1 MKSSLL
7 TATGLALGLVAAA
20 GWAGNDM
27 MQSSMSRQNGPVEN
41 PYSPAYG
48 HPYRH
53 GVIPTIGQ
61 HQKMKE
67 WELKNTSTRS
77 TRASTNTLYY
87 RGGTSSSNQG
97 NVGVGNSVVKVYLV
111 FYGSGWGTQST
122 DANGDAVFSGDPDG
136 AAPVTQ
142 EMFKGIGTGGELWSA
157 DLTQWCQGISSGSSS
172 CPAGTAASSFVPYM
186 SGGIL
191 AGVWEDTSA
200 TSPINANGHTLAL
213 EAIKAA
219 QHFGNTTPAS
229 NRYSYYII
237 MSAHGDDPDNFKSP
251 TQGYCAWHDW
261 NGDTSLSGGAASSS
275 VGDIAFSNQPYNMD
289 LGSSCGVGFV
299 NSPGTLDG
307 WTMTLGHEWHETMS
321 DYFPAGGWTANS
333 GYENSDE
340 CAWIAAG
347 SSGGAANVAMGTG
360 TFTEQ
365 ASWSNDTN
373 NCAISHAIVN
383 HGGTVTVTAS
393 NGSVSTNQDTS
404 VNGTLSASDS
414 AGNALS
420 FAIVANPSHG
430 SVTINN
436 LSTGAFTYTPA
447 SGYIGSD
454 SFTFKATDSV
464 TGTVSNTATESVTV
478 NSTTVN
484 PPTASNG
491 SVSTTAGT
499 AVNGTLS
506 ASGSGTLT
514 FAIVAN
520 PGHGTVSITNAATG
534 AFTYTPAAGFSGS
547 DSFTFDASNSGGT
560 SNVATESVTVSASGS
575 CPVGYTAYTGSITAG
590 QNVYLP
596 SSSGYSAGAGY
607 EYGKLTGTA
616 QDTDLYLYK
625 LNSRNRWTAVASSTG
640 LTSTENISYNG
651 SSGTYR
657 WDVRGYAG
665 SGTFQL
671 CVQHP

>member
-7 TATGLALGLVAAA
+7 TAAGLALGLAAVAV
-20 GWAGNDM
+20 WAGDM
-27 MQSSMSRQNGPVEN
+27 MSPENQVTKIIN

-53 GVIPTIGQ
+53 GVIPTVGQ
-61 HQKMKE
+61 HQKMRE
-67 WELKNTSTRS
+67 WETKHAVM
-77 TRASTNTLYY
+77 RATSTNTLFY

-97 NVGVGNSVVKVYLV
+97 NVGVANGNMKVYLV

-122 DANGDAVFSGDPDG
+122 NANGDLVFSGDPDG
-136 AAPVTQ
+136 AAPVAQ
-142 EMFKGIGTGGELWSA
+142 EMFKGIGTGGELWSG
-157 DLTQWCQGISSGSSS
+157 DLTQWCQGISSGSAS
-172 CPAGTAASSFVPYM
+172 CPSGTAASSFVPYM

-200 TSPINANGHTLAL
+200 TSPVNASGHTLAL

-229 NRYSYYII
+229 NRYAYYVI
-237 MSAHGDDPDNFKSP
+237 MSAHGDNPDNFKSP

-261 NGDTSLSGGAASSS
+261 NGDTTLTGGAASSS

-307 WTMTLGHEWHETMS
+307 WTMTLGHEWHETAS

-347 SSGGAANVAMGTG
+347 SAGGAANVAMGSG

-393 NGSVSTNQDTS
+393 NGSVSTNQDTA

-414 AGNALS
+414 AGNAIS
-420 FAIVANPSHG
+420 FAIVANPAHG

-436 LSTGAFTYTPA
+436 LSTGAFTYTPS
-447 SGYIGSD
+447 SGYSGSD

-484 PPTASNG
+484 PPTANNG
-491 SVSTTAGT
+491 SVTTTAGT

-506 ASGSGTLT
+506 ATGSGTLS

-520 PGHGTVSITNAATG
+520 PAHGTVSITNTATG
-534 AFTYTPAAGFSGS
+534 AFTYTPASGYTGS
-547 DSFTFDASNSGGT
+547 DSFTFDASNGGGT
-560 SNVATESVTVSASGS
+560 SNVATESVTVNAASGS
-575 CPVGYTAYTGSITAG
+575 CGVGYTAYTGSISQG
-590 QNVYLP
+590 SDVYEP
-596 SSSGYSAGAGY
+596 NGTYY
-607 EYGKLTGTA
+607 HTTVTGTNSGILSGPA
-616 QDTDLYLYK
+616 GKDFDLYLYK
-625 LNSRNRWTAVASSTG
+625 YVNSRWRVVASSAG
-640 LTSTENISYNG
+640 STANETINY
-651 SSGTYR
+651 SGTAGYYE
-657 WDVRGYAG
+657 WDIYAYSG

-671 CVQHP
+671 CLKHPN